1 MVGGSLKVDEGLECG
16 LKEWL
21 EDLSPTDGATPNG
34 MMGMKSRRSSE
45 SDRI

>member
-1 MVGGSLKVDEGLECG
+1 MVGGSLKVEKKLERG